1 LANYNQINNE
11 DSLSYNNL
19 ALTYLHLHEHCMANK
34 YITEAA
40 QDELNVIETFNKGV
54 IYWVYGFEGDHKEN
68 DILFLKLR
76 NKS

>member
-1 LANYNQINNE
+1 
-11 DSLSYNNL
+11 
-19 ALTYLHLHEHCMANK
+19 MANK

-40 QDELNVIETFNKGV
+40 QDELDVIETFNKGV